1 MNNLY
6 KIQRSSLLPCNY
18 VENQEE
24 DKKKIVERGY
34 VTQYGRGTRP
44 ILGIQCA
51 QRNIGV
57 GSGLRHARLLL

>member
-1 MNNLY
+1 M
-6 KIQRSSLLPCNY
+6 LPCNY